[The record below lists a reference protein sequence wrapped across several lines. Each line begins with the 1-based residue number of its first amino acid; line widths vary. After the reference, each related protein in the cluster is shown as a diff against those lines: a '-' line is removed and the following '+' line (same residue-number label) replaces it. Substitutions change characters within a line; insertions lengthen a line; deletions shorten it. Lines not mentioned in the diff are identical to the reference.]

1 MLVDSFFSY
10 QALILATGIVGGALL
25 SEDGATITA
34 ATLAATCMLN
44 AKVAFLSAFVGLWI
58 GDLGVYVLARHIG
71 PSIRSHRWFSL
82 FFGREHREAPSTGRW
97 SLALSRFFPGTRM
110 PSYLSAGLNR
120 MPLPLF
126 AGITATSALVWT
138 ASAFALVR
146 LGPARALHLKKG
158 LPLVALMGL
167 IVYFLLRAWRSHGER
182 IRMWLRTRAEH
193 LSQWEFWPAWL
204 FYPPVVL
211 ACTALGIRY
220 RGFSLPAVANLN
232 QKNGGIIGESKI
244 EILRELMR
252 TSPEVTAAA
261 YLVPTGPV
269 EERQKKILDLCRLHA
284 IGVPLVLKPDT
295 AQRGAGFKKI
305 GSLGQLEPYLS
316 LVTGPVVLQRY
327 IAHPQEAGIFYY
339 RFPGNTKGQILGIT
353 RKEFPVVTG
362 DGIHSLKELIE
373 LDPRAR
379 MITDTYLNRFRAEAN
394 RVLEAAER
402 LRLVEAGNH
411 CQGCE
416 FRDGWD
422 LYTEELRFAFDEIS
436 QRLPGFFVGRFD
448 VRYPSDEELRAGTG
462 FQILELN
469 GAASEATNI
478 YDSRNSLWAAY
489 ATLFRQWQIVYAIG
503 AANRRR
509 GFRPPSP
516 LSIWRDWRDFTNRAC
531 DYPMAD

>member
-1 MLVDSFFSY
+1 VDFFFNN
-10 QALILATGIVGGALL
+10 QTLLLAAGILGGAFL
-25 SEDGATITA
+25 SEDAATITA
-34 ATLAATCMLN
+34 ATLAATCVLT
-44 AKVAFLSAFVGLWI
+44 AKMAFLSAFAGLWV

-71 PSIRSHRWFSL
+71 PPIRSHRWFSRL
-82 FFGREHREAPSTGRW
+82 FRGEQREAPSSGAW

-110 PSYLSAGLNR
+110 PSYLAAGLNR
-120 MPLPLF
+120 MPLAMF
-126 AGITATSALVWT
+126 AGITAASALVWT

-146 LGPARALHLKKG
+146 LGPARALHLKDEFPLAALLG
-158 LPLVALMGL
+158 LSL
-167 IVYFLLRAWRSHGER
+167 YLLLQAWRSHGET
-182 IRMWLRTRAEH
+182 IRAWLRARVEH

-232 QKNGGIIGESKI
+232 QKNGGIVGESKI
-244 EILRELMR
+244 GILHELMR
-252 TSPEVTAAA
+252 TSPEVTAEA
-261 YLVPTGPV
+261 YLVPVGPA
-269 EERQKKILDLCRLHA
+269 EERRKKVLDLCRLNG
-284 IGVPLVLKPDT
+284 IGVPFVLKPDT

-305 GSLGQLEPYLS
+305 GSLEQMEPYLS
-316 LVTGPVVLQRY
+316 HVTGSVVLQRY
-327 IAHPQEAGIFYY
+327 VAHGNEAGVFYY
-339 RFPGNTKGQILGIT
+339 RFPGESKGRILGIT
-353 RKEFPVVTG
+353 RKEFPAVTG
-362 DGIHSLKELIE
+362 DGVHSLKELIQQ
-373 LDPRAR
+373 DPRAC
-379 MITDTYLNRFRAEAN
+379 MIAKTYLKRFGSEAS
-394 RVLEAAER
+394 RVLQEGER

-422 LYTEELRFAFDEIS
+422 LYTEELRSAFDEIS

-448 VRYPSDEELRAGTG
+448 VRYSSDEELRTGKG

-478 YDSRNSLWAAY
+478 YDSRNSIWAAY

-503 AANRRR
+503 DANRRR
-509 GFRPPSP
+509 GYCPPSP
-516 LSIWRDWRDFTNRAC
+516 FSIWRDWRDFTNQAC

>member
-1 MLVDSFFSY
+1 MDFFFNN
-10 QALILATGIVGGALL
+10 QALILAAGIVGGAFL

-34 ATLAATCMLN
+34 ATLAATCLLN
-44 AKVAFLSAFVGLWI
+44 AKIAFLSAFAGLWV
-58 GDLGVYVLARHIG
+58 GDLGVYALARHIG
-71 PSIRSHRWFSL
+71 PPIRSHRWFSRL
-82 FFGREHREAPSTGRW
+82 FENEQPKASSSGVW

-110 PSYLSAGLNR
+110 PSYLAAGLNR
-120 MPLPLF
+120 MPLALF
-126 AGITATSALVWT
+126 AGTTATSALVWT
-138 ASAFALVR
+138 AIAFAFVR
-146 LGPARALHLKKG
+146 LSPARAIHLKNE
-158 LPLVALMGL
+158 LPLAALLGL
-167 IVYFLLRAWRSHGER
+167 SLYLLLQAWRSHGKR
-182 IRMWLRTRAEH
+182 IRMWLRTRVEH
-193 LSQWEFWPAWL
+193 LSRWEFWPAWL
-204 FYPPVVL
+204 FYTPVVV

-244 EILRELMR
+244 EILQELMK
-252 TSPEVTAAA
+252 TSSEVTAEA
-261 YLVPTGPV
+261 YLVPAGP
-269 EERQKKILDLCRLHA
+269 EADRRKKVLDLCRLHG
-284 IGVPLVLKPDT
+284 ISFPFVLKPDT

-305 GSLGQLEPYLS
+305 GSLEQIEPYLS
-316 LVTGPVVLQRY
+316 QVTGPLVLQRY
-327 IAHPQEAGIFYY
+327 IAHPNEAGVFYY
-339 RFPGNTKGQILGIT
+339 RFPGDTKGRILGIT

-362 DGIHSLKELIE
+362 DGVHTLKELIE

-379 MITDTYLNRFRAEAN
+379 MIAKTYLNRFGAEAN
-394 RVLEAAER
+394 HVLEEGER

-422 LYTEELRFAFDEIS
+422 LYTEELRSAFDEIS

-448 VRYPSDEELRAGTG
+448 VRYSSDKELRTGTR

-478 YDSRNSLWAAY
+478 YDSHNSIWAAY

-503 AANRRR
+503 AANCRR
-509 GFRPPSP
+509 GYRPPSP
-516 LSIWRDWRDFTNRAC
+516 LSIWRDWRDFTNQAC